1 MKFKVYV
8 DYTCEEIP
16 RPFYVGKGTD
26 QRVSDLKRNK
36 FHKHISEKYGMIR
49 YVVFETD
56 TESFSFDKEKELI
69 QELKTY
75 MNGEEDHW
83 GANFTTGGEGI
94 SGYVYTEEQRN
105 LMSESRKG
113 SKHPLWGKKHSEES
127 KRKNSESNKS
137 SCAGE
142 KNGMFGKH
150 HSEET
155 RKKIG
160 DSERGWKHTEEAKR
174 KQSEAAKKIHTGL
187 KRSEETKRKL
197 SEARKGKD
205 PWNKGKKFGKREKK
219 RTFSEEAR
227 RNISEGCKGRI
238 PWNKGM
244 RKNKEDNVTEVSQED
259 NSLIETTNHVEQ
271 GDPH

>member
-8 DYTCEEIP
+8 DYTNEEVH

-26 QRVSDLKRNK
+26 HRVSDLKRNK
-36 FHKHISEKYGMIR
+36 LHKYISEKYGMIR

-56 TESFSFDKEKELI
+56 TESFAFVKEKELI
-69 QELKTY
+69 KEFKTY
-75 MNGEEDHW
+75 MNGEKDHW
-83 GANFTTGGEGI
+83 GANFTIGGEGT
-94 SGYVYTEEQRN
+94 SGYVFTNEQRKRI
-105 LMSESRKG
+105 SELCK
-113 SKHPLWGKKHSEES
+113 
-127 KRKNSESNKS
+127 
-137 SCAGE
+137 GE

-160 DSERGWKHTEEAKR
+160 DSERGWKHTEDAKR
-174 KQSEAAKKIHTGL
+174 KLAESAKKLHTGL
-187 KRSEETKRKL
+187 KRSEETKRKI
-197 SEARKGKD
+197 SEARKSKD

-238 PWNKGM
+238 PWNKGL
-244 RKNKEDNVTEVSQED
+244 RKNKLVESINKEEEILDLIY
-259 NSLIETTNHVEQ
+259 SL
-271 GDPH
+271 

>member
-8 DYTCEEIP
+8 DYTCEEVP
-16 RPFYVGKGTD
+16 HPFYVGKGSD

-36 FHKHISEKYGMIR
+36 FHKYISEKYGMVR

-56 TESFSFDKEKELI
+56 IESFAFDKEIELI
-69 QELKTY
+69 KELKTY

-83 GANFTTGGEGI
+83 GANFTTGGEGV
-94 SGYVYTEEQRN
+94 SGYVYTEEQRK

-113 SKHPLWGKKHSEES
+113 SKHPLWGKKHSDES
-127 KRKNSESNKS
+127 KRKNSESNKI
-137 SCAGE
+137 SCSGE

-150 HSEET
+150 HSEKTIE
-155 RKKIG
+155 KIKENC
-160 DSERGWKHTEEAKR
+160 SGWKHTEDSKR
-174 KQSEAAKKIHTGL
+174 KISESIKERNKSFKRNHT
-187 KRSEETKRKL
+187 EETKKKL

-227 RNISEGCKGRI
+227 KNISDACKGRV
-238 PWNKGM
+238 PWNKGL
-244 RKNKEDNVTEVSQED
+244 RKNKEETVVDDNNLVIENNETVHQEI
-259 NSLIETTNHVEQ
+259 SH
-271 GDPH
+271 